1 MIYLDKRDRF
11 HIAVI
16 CAVVFVA
23 IIAFNQDIR
32 QTVGH
37 AILYGVAALFVVQGV
52 CVAYIVLRFAADWIA
67 DLYSRVRSGSR
78 PWRELAALSVL
89 ILLAYGMAHMALI
102 G

>member
-1 MIYLDKRDRF
+1 MIYLDKRDRSR
-11 HIAVI
+11 IAVI

-37 AILYGVAALFVVQGV
+37 AILYGVGALFVVQGV
-52 CVAYIVLRFAADWIA
+52 CVAYIMLRFPAEWIA
-67 DLYSRVRSGSR
+67 DLYSRVRSGSL
-78 PWRELAALSVL
+78 PWAELAALSVL
-89 ILLAYGMAHMALI
+89 LLLAYGMARMTLY

>member
-11 HIAVI
+11 HIAGI

-37 AILYGVAALFVVQGV
+37 AILYGVAAP
-52 CVAYIVLRFAADWIA
+52 LRGPGR
-67 DLYSRVRSGSR
+67 LRRVHR
-78 PWRELAALSVL
+78 AALRR
-89 ILLAYGMAHMALI
+89 
-102 G
+102 